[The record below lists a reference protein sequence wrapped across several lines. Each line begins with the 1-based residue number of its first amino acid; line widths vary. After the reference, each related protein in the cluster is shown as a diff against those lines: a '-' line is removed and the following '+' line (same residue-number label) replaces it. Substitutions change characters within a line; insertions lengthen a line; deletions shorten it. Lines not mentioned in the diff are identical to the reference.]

1 MLFELSAFFLTWL
14 SAMADEYH
22 KHERTRTL
30 RKALHHWERTF
41 RKAQNAMN
49 FELAD
54 DAKAAY
60 WDAWREYIKA
70 EGSVNA

>member
-1 MLFELSAFFLTWL
+1 MLFELSAFVLTWL
-14 SAMADEYH
+14 SAMADEYR
-22 KHERTRTL
+22 KHERARTL
-30 RKALHHWERTF
+30 RRALHRWERTF

-60 WDAWREYIKA
+60 WDAWREYIKV
-70 EGSVNA
+70 EGGSNV

>member
-14 SAMADEYH
+14 SAMADEYR

-41 RKAQNAMN
+41 CKAQNAMN

-60 WDAWREYIKA
+60 WDAWNEYIKA